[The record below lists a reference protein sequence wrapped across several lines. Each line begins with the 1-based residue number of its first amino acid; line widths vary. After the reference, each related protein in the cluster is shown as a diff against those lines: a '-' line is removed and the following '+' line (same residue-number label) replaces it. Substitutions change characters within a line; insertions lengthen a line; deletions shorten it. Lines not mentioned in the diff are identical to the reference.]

1 MAGLSDEQVMLRDMA
16 REWSDKENP
25 VSAFRRMRDAGHEEG
40 YDPAVYKQMAEMG
53 WTGIVI
59 PEEHGGSGFGFTGLG
74 LVLEELGRNVAAAP
88 LAASS
93 AAAVA
98 IMLGGSDEQK
108 AKYLPKIASGE
119 LVAALAVDEGI
130 HHDPDA
136 IETSVEGG
144 KLNGKKAFVAEGDS
158 AGLFVV
164 AAKDGLYLVDGDAD
178 GVSRSTRKIV
188 DSRSHAEITLN
199 DVAVGNDSR
208 LAEGGDD
215 LRDKVLDCA
224 RVIACAE
231 MLGLAVQ
238 AFATTNEYLKT
249 RVQFGQVL
257 SSFQA
262 LQHRMAEMFGDIEMM
277 RSAVEAALTALDND
291 IGSAAQTVAIAK
303 ATANDTV
310 HRITREMIQLHGGIG
325 MTDEHDAGFYFKRA
339 RVLENQWG
347 NSGFHRERFAQ
358 FNGY

>member
-1 MAGLSDEQVMLRDMA
+1 MAGLTDEQVMLRDMA

-25 VSAFRRMRDAGHEEG
+25 VSAFRKARDAGHSEG
-40 YDPAVYKQMAEMG
+40 YDPAIYTEMAQMG

-59 PEEHGGSGFGFTGLG
+59 PEEHGGSDFGFTGLG

-93 AAAVA
+93 AAAIA
-98 IMLGGSDEQK
+98 IILGGSDAQK
-108 AKYLPKIASGE
+108 AKYLPRIASGE
-119 LVAALAVDEGI
+119 LVATLAIDEGA
-130 HHDPDA
+130 HHNPDR
-136 IETSVEGG
+136 IETAVEGG
-144 KLNGKKAFVAEGDS
+144 KINGTKAFVAEGDS
-158 AGLFVV
+158 AGMFVV

-178 GVSRSTRKIV
+178 GVSRAKRAIV
-188 DSRSHAEITLN
+188 DSRSHAEITLR
-199 DVAVGNDSR
+199 DVAVGNESR

-215 LRDKVLDCA
+215 LLDKVLDCA

-238 AFATTNEYLKT
+238 AFATTNDYLKT

-277 RSAVEAALTALDND
+277 RSAVETALSALDSD
-291 IGSAAQTVAIAK
+291 IDSAAEAVAVAK

-310 HRITREMIQLHGGIG
+310 HRITHEMIQLHGGIG

-339 RVLENQWG
+339 RVLESQWG
-347 NSGFHRERFAQ
+347 GSGYHRERFAKL
-358 FNGY
+358 NSY

>member
-1 MAGLSDEQVMLRDMA
+1 MAGLTDEQVMLRDMA

-25 VSAFRRMRDAGHEEG
+25 VGAFRKARDEGHSEG
-40 YDPAVYKQMAEMG
+40 YDPAVYAEMAQMG

-59 PEEHGGSGFGFTGLG
+59 PEEHGGSDFGFAGLG

-93 AAAVA
+93 SAAIA
-98 IMLGGSDEQK
+98 IIFGGSDAQK

-119 LVAALAVDEGI
+119 LVATLAIDEGA
-130 HHDPDA
+130 HHNPNA
-136 IETSVEGG
+136 IETAVEGG
-144 KLNGKKAFVAEGDS
+144 KISGTKAFVAEGNS

-178 GVSRSTRKIV
+178 GVSRATRDIV
-188 DSRSHAEITLN
+188 DSRSHAEITLK
-199 DVAVGNDSR
+199 DVAIGNESR
-208 LAEGGDD
+208 LTEGGDD
-215 LRDKVLDCA
+215 LRDKILDCA

-238 AFATTNEYLKT
+238 AFATTNDYLKT
-249 RVQFGQVL
+249 RVQFGQLL

-277 RSAVEAALTALDND
+277 RSAVEAALQALDSDVGN
-291 IGSAAQTVAIAK
+291 AAQAVAVAK

-310 HRITREMIQLHGGIG
+310 HRVTHEMIQLHGGIG

-339 RVLENQWG
+339 RVLESQWG
-347 NSGFHRERFAQ
+347 NSGYHRERFAKL
-358 FNGY
+358 NSY